1 MEVLSTVTAEEATVE
16 TPEYIYD
23 LIQISILAH
32 EGNAHGLITKIA
44 KARDAGAEKREI
56 LRAMFRSDL
65 AYNAGIENEE
75 FLRLVE
81 SLQAGSLPSLSA

>member
-1 MEVLSTVTAEEATVE
+1 MEMLSTALGEEIAVE

-23 LIQISILAH
+23 LIQISILAY
-32 EGNAHGLITKIA
+32 EGDAKALITKIA
-44 KARDAGAEKREI
+44 KARNSGAEKREI

-65 AYNAGIENEE
+65 AYNAGIESEE

-81 SLQAGSLPSLSA
+81 SLQAGSVPSFSS